1 MQVARVT
8 AKQNTSLGAF
18 KTSILQFAH
27 PEEDSREVHGE
38 CAACI
43 YSSIL

>member
-8 AKQNTSLGAF
+8 AKQSSSLGAF
-18 KTSILQFAH
+18 KTSILQTAH

-38 CAACI
+38 RAVCS
-43 YSSIL
+43 YGTIL